1 MMSRTGIHALTALT
15 ALAELA
21 PGAYAGAADIARQ
34 ISAPR
39 NYLGKLLKRL
49 AEAGLLES
57 QKGKGGGFR
66 LARDPHTITLYDVI
80 EPIEHVSRWQA
91 CFLGRAECSDLAPC
105 AVHQRWGRV
114 RDQYLEFLRETTL
127 ADLAQHGLGPPCGG
141 VSVRLPE
148 SGSPGSDSPSAGSPP
163 V

>member
-1 MMSRTGIHALTALT
+1 MSRTGIHALTALT

-21 PGAYAGAADIARQ
+21 PGAYAGAADIAQR

-66 LARDPHTITLYDVI
+66 LAREPHTITLYDVI
-80 EPIEHVSRWQA
+80 EPIEHVSRWQG
-91 CFLGRAECSDLAPC
+91 CFLGRPECSDLAPC
-105 AVHQRWGRV
+105 AVHQRWGKV
-114 RDQYLEFLRETTL
+114 RDEYLEFLRETTL
-127 ADLAQHGLGPPCGG
+127 ADLATH
-141 VSVRLPE
+141 RLPHTCR
-148 SGSPGSDSPSAGSPP
+148 GSTNTNSALRPATDHKLR
-163 V
+163 